1 MYNKKASD
9 KYRANN
15 PERVSA
21 TNALYRAKKAL
32 TENTDLEA
40 VEQLVV
46 NYNLAR
52 QQYRMAYNK

>member
-1 MYNKKASD
+1 MYNKPASD
-9 KYRANN
+9 KYRATH

-32 TENTDLEA
+32 MENTDLNA
-40 VEQLVV
+40 VDQLVV

-52 QQYRMAYNK
+52 QQYRMVYNK